1 MNKDMK
7 LRKFIATTICE
18 YLNENRNINYNIG
31 DTISGREMV
40 NYILDNNLQDSSGL
54 MVYNDAKEIAYASDK
69 WTLEMVS
76 LDKFGWYVDSK
87 YKNESINAYPIILNV
102 GGNFEVLDGK
112 HRIGMYRDMGIKS
125 HPMWVGEL

>member
-54 MVYNDAKEIAYASDK
+54 MDYNDAKEIAYASDK

-76 LDKFGWYVDSK
+76 LDKFWWYVDSK
-87 YKNESINAYPIILNV
+87 YKNESINSYPIILNV
-102 GGNFEVLDGK
+102 DGNFEVLDGK
-112 HRIGMYRDMGIKS
+112 HRIGIYRDMGIKS